1 MKRMAIEATKSEE
14 MAADTAID
22 QSLWRRRCDVLYRL
36 YVTYRYHRRRQRF
49 FDLADKGTKAITV
62 LLGASL
68 LGDFLKNQL
77 PYVAST
83 ISGLG
88 LMALV
93 FGYSERKQAH
103 KELAESATQMIAR
116 VEEATTGELTDEKA
130 GQWEGEFAR
139 LNSKEPP
146 ALKTLVIICEHEQ
159 STANGHPDTIPLPRW
174 YRRLVADFI
183 S

>member
-1 MKRMAIEATKSEE
+1 MAEQPIDDTDNLIDKSTELTPAT
-14 MAADTAID
+14 
-22 QSLWRRRCDVLYRL
+22 RRRDVVLYKS

-49 FDLADKGTKAITV
+49 FDLADKGTKAATV

-68 LGDFLKNQL
+68 LGNFVKDQL
-77 PYVAST
+77 PYIASA

-93 FGYSERKQAH
+93 FGYSERKQSH
-103 KELAESATQMIAR
+103 KELAELTMQFISK
-116 VEEATTGELTDEKA
+116 VEEATPDELTDAIVGKWDA
-130 GQWEGEFAR
+130 EFAR
-139 LNSKEPP
+139 LNSREPP

-159 STANGHPDTIPLPRW
+159 SAAIGHPGLIPLPRW
-174 YRRLVADFI
+174 YKRLTADFI